1 MKQITATI
9 IVFAL
14 IFLCGCTGGKRE
26 SNTTEA
32 TTSEPLITTE
42 TPTTTEPVIPY
53 TISDIEQDETFFY
66 ANEITADPADPY
78 SAFIKKSCE
87 EKAKVWQEAAKE
99 DGNTTRNFYYHITTQ
114 PDFYYFLYD
123 IDGDG
128 TKELL
133 LGSYYPIGYRDE
145 NPTPY
150 VEIVITSVCS
160 IKNGEVV
167 KQSNAFCDP
176 GFIWDRTLWSNGLIS
191 TTYKRQEDPSFQFVE
206 FKNGEL
212 KAKVQVFSHYFYDEP
227 HYYSAI
233 YNENGQDTKISKEER
248 DRIYNECCGDAKKVD
263 IDWKRIDEYGT

>member
-1 MKQITATI
+1 MKKFT
-9 IVFAL
+9 AL
-14 IFLCGCTGGKRE
+14 ILVFVLVFLCGCTTKKANE
-26 SNTTEA
+26 SETTTVTESQSA
-32 TTSEPLITTE
+32 ILKTVPTEPITTVVLSNEE
-42 TPTTTEPVIPY
+42 T
-53 TISDIEQDETFFY
+53 DETLFY
-66 ANEITADPADPY
+66 PKEIKVDPSDPY
-78 SAFIKKSCE
+78 SEYIKKACDQLTGEWKSFSE
-87 EKAKVWQEAAKE
+87 SNGNSPNSFYRFSKVCT
-99 DGNTTRNFYYHITTQ
+99 DFFYS
-114 PDFYYFLYD
+114 FND

-133 LGSYYPIGYRDE
+133 LGSYYPIGYRTEDSTQ
-145 NPTPY
+145 P
-150 VEIVITSVCS
+150 VKIIITSVCS

-233 YNENGQDTKISKEER
+233 YNENGQDTKITKEER
-248 DRIYNECCGDAKKVD
+248 DRIYNECCGNAKPVE